1 MKKRDRF
8 VIYTDGSCRH
18 SLNPGK
24 DIDHDLSAGG
34 YAFMVRI
41 PDGYTGQS
49 EFVFRGGV
57 INNGRFSSKF
67 NRGTKGE
74 HPVEISR
81 DQVSPAV
88 MEMMAIQKA
97 INYALSSINHNH
109 KPGASIPRVWIFSD
123 FKPLVDHL
131 NDVIYRSVELLPNLS
146 RYKTFHNLISLVKRV
161 PVEFF
166 HVRAHV
172 GHRENEI
179 MDTLAYTACMDAF
192 SRLQSMALDEALILE
207 FSRLAG
213 ENLEVNEGEDGL
225 PTLVMEDGHNL
236 PADDNGLSYKNKI
249 DF

>member
-1 MKKRDRF
+1 MKRGNRF

-18 SLNPGK
+18 NYEPGK

-41 PDGYTGQS
+41 PDGYSGQP

-57 INNGRFSSKF
+57 INKGRFSGKF

-74 HPVEISR
+74 HPIEISR
-81 DQVSPAV
+81 DPISPAV
-88 MEMMAIQKA
+88 MEMMAIQKS
-97 INYALSSINHNH
+97 INYALSSIDRNH
-109 KPGASIPRVWIFSD
+109 KPGMHIPRVWVYSD

-131 NDVIYRSVELLPNLS
+131 NDVIYRNVELLPNLS
-146 RYKTFHNLISLVKRV
+146 RYKTFHNLISLIKRV

-192 SRLQSMALDEALILE
+192 ARLQSLGLDEALALE
-207 FSRLAG
+207 FSRLA
-213 ENLEVNEGEDGL
+213 EANLEVNEGEDSL
-225 PTLVMEDGHNL
+225 PALVMESGDR
-236 PADDNGLSYKNKI
+236 ATDDNDLSYKNKV